1 MAIGELTLA
10 PGQLLF
16 SEGEPSERVAL
27 LLEGEVE
34 VFRTLGGQEVVL
46 GVVGAGEVVGE
57 MGVLEG
63 RRRAAS
69 VRARTRV
76 RIRFLDRDEFIA
88 RISHDPALA
97 RELLLRLSE
106 RLRRADDRLSTLAF
120 GRSQSYP
127 AASLPPIRLWPEGRE
142 PARWL
147 PPEGLLLR
155 RLPFTVGRR
164 PLPGERGPEGEV
176 DLMLPDARPF
186 RLSRRHFVITAEADG
201 IHVVDMESRLGTIVD
216 DVPLGEAFAR
226 TRLRLAPGNHLLIAG
241 GLRSPWR
248 FRIELGGAAEM
259 ETAAGGP

>member
-1 MAIGELTLA
+1 MAVGELTLEA
-10 PGQLLF
+10 GQLLL

-46 GVVGAGEVVGE
+46 GVVGAGDVVGE

-76 RIRFLDRDEFIA
+76 RVRFLGRDEFIA
-88 RISHDPALA
+88 RVARDPVLA
-97 RELLLRLSE
+97 RELLLRLSD
-106 RLRRADDRLSTLAF
+106 RLRRANDRPSLLAA
-120 GRSQSYP
+120 GRSDTRVAP
-127 AASLPPIRLWPEGRE
+127 VPPIRLLPEGRE

-147 PPEGLLLR
+147 PPEGLPLR

-164 PLPGERGPEGEV
+164 PLPGEHGPGGEV
-176 DLMLPDARPF
+176 DLTLPDVRPL
-186 RLSRRHFVITAEADG
+186 RLSRRHFAITADADG
-201 IHVVDMESRLGTIVD
+201 IYLVDKDSRLGTIVD
-216 DVPLGEAFAR
+216 DVPLGEAFPR
-226 TRLRLAPGNHLLIAG
+226 TRLRLAPGSHLVIAG

-248 FRIELGGAAEM
+248 FRIDIGIGA
-259 ETAAGGP
+259 